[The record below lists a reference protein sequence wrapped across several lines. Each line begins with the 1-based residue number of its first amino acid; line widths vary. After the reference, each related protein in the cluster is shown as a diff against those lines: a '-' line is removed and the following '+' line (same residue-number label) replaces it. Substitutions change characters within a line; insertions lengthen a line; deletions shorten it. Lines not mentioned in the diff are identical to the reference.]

1 MGIERQ
7 AGFNLPANLLSDMS
21 SNAPSEALCI
31 LPSKIPSLTGLFL
44 VMGVTAE

>member
-21 SNAPSEALCI
+21 SNAPSDAPPI
-31 LPSKIPSLTGLFL
+31 LLFKMPSLTDLFL